1 MADQEVIKTM
11 KREIAYRS
19 FMVFVAATVLIT
31 VCVAWFANNQQVQ
44 ASEMTIQP
52 SIDGFEL
59 AAQGDSIGVFDQ
71 SHRATGYET
80 PSSSSDFITYKGNTI
95 TGYKTSGDNASISWA
110 VSDTSNMENVVDKSD
125 VRLVP
130 GSSGA
135 MTFYIIPNGDGNLT
149 VNLKLT
155 LTGLIERVI
164 EGNAD
169 KKSYG
174 EPKTEDEFKMQNLL
188 EHHLLLFA
196 EKQGDTYSNWIS
208 PDAGSWKEGLE
219 LLNPAEGT
227 DAPSAI
233 LSYSGDTL
241 TWTGTNLKK
250 DVAYPVT
257 IYWIWPEVLGQYI
270 FADARNNQ
278 PALFPVLGE
287 GDNKVDYLPDLLFKK
302 MSQTKEYSFC
312 NDYMVWNDSLSSFT
326 NEVTEDNLK
335 SLREGNMAMYQKIS
349 VYYNRADQY
358 IGENVRYVR
367 LTLDAN

>member
-1 MADQEVIKTM
+1 MADQEVIKAM

-52 SIDGFEL
+52 SVDGFEL

-71 SHRATGYET
+71 LHGSEGYET
-80 PSSSSDFITYKGNTI
+80 PSSSDFITYNGNTI

-110 VSDTSNMENVVDKSD
+110 VSDTSNMENVVDNSD

-135 MTFYIIPNGDGNLT
+135 MTFYIIPNGDGALS
-149 VNLKLT
+149 LKLKLSLQG
-155 LTGLIERVI
+155 LTEQESGETKTYV
-164 EGNAD
+164 EAD
-169 KKSYG
+169 KD
-174 EPKTEDEFKMQNLL
+174 PQNLL

-196 EKQGDTYSNWIS
+196 GKKGDTYNHWIS
-208 PDAGSWKEGLE
+208 PDAGSWEGLE
-219 LLNPAEGT
+219 LLESAEGT
-227 DAPSAI
+227 PSAT
-233 LSYSGDTL
+233 LSYSYSDDTL
-241 TWTGTNLKK
+241 TWTGEDLKK

-278 PALFPVLGE
+278 PALFPDLPSGLFAKMAQA
-287 GDNKVDYLPDLLFKK
+287 DNGNN
-302 MSQTKEYSFC
+302 C
-312 NDYMVWNDSLSSFT
+312 NDYMMWNDSIESFK
-326 NEVTEDNLK
+326 NEVNNGLLE
-335 SLREGNMAMYQKIS
+335 SLRNGTGNMAMYQKIS
-349 VYYNRADQY
+349 VYYNRADQC
-358 IGENVRYVR
+358 IGENIRYVR

>member
-11 KREIAYRS
+11 KREVAYRS

-110 VSDTSNMENVVDKSD
+110 VSNTSNMENVVDNSD

-135 MTFYIIPNGDGNLT
+135 MTFYIIPNGDGALS
-149 VNLKLT
+149 LKLKLSLQG
-155 LTGLIERVI
+155 LTEQESGETKTYV
-164 EGNAD
+164 EAD
-169 KKSYG
+169 KD
-174 EPKTEDEFKMQNLL
+174 PQRLL

-196 EKQGDTYSNWIS
+196 GKKGDTYNHWIS
-208 PDAGSWKEGLE
+208 PDAGSWEGLE
-219 LLNPAEGT
+219 LLESAEGT
-227 DAPSAI
+227 PSAI

-241 TWTGTNLKK
+241 TWTGINLKK

-278 PALFPVLGE
+278 PALFP
-287 GDNKVDYLPDLLFKK
+287 NLPSGLFTK
-302 MSQTKEYSFC
+302 MAQADDGTIC
-312 NDYMVWNDSLSSFT
+312 NDYMMWNDSIDNFK
-326 NEVTEDNLK
+326 NEVNDGLLEL
-335 SLREGNMAMYQKIS
+335 LRAGTGNMAMYQKIS

>member
-1 MADQEVIKTM
+1 MADQEVIKAM

-19 FMVFVAATVLIT
+19 FMIFVAATVLIT

-59 AAQGDSIGVFDQ
+59 AAQGGEGTFDNLM
-71 SHRATGYET
+71 SEGYNKLSSKLTFT
-80 PSSSSDFITYKGNTI
+80 PYLGEPVQ
-95 TGYKTSGDNASISWA
+95 GYKTSGDNASISWA
-110 VSDTSNMENVVDKSD
+110 VSDTSNMENVVDNGD

-135 MTFYIIPNGDGNLT
+135 MTFYIIPNGDGALS
-149 VNLKLT
+149 LKLKLSLQG
-155 LTGLIERVI
+155 LTEQESGETKTYV
-164 EGNAD
+164 EAD
-169 KKSYG
+169 KD
-174 EPKTEDEFKMQNLL
+174 PQRLL

-196 EKQGDTYSNWIS
+196 GKKGDTYNHWIS
-208 PDAGSWKEGLE
+208 PDAGSWEGLE
-219 LLNPAEGT
+219 LLESAEGT
-227 DAPSAI
+227 PSAI

-241 TWTGTNLKK
+241 TWTGNKLKK

-287 GDNKVDYLPDLLFKK
+287 GDNKVDYLPDLLFEK
-302 MSQTKEYSFC
+302 MSQTEGHSFC
-312 NDYMVWNDSLSSFT
+312 NDYMVWNDSIESFRS
-326 NEVTEDNLK
+326 EVSDNLLT
-335 SLREGNMAMYQKIS
+335 SLRKGTGNMAMYQKIS

>member
-1 MADQEVIKTM
+1 MADQEVIKAM

-19 FMVFVAATVLIT
+19 FMIFVAATVLIT

-52 SIDGFEL
+52 SVDGFEL
-59 AAQGDSIGVFDQ
+59 AAQGGEGTFDNLM
-71 SHRATGYET
+71 SEGYNKF
-80 PSSSSDFITYKGNTI
+80 SSKLTFTTYLGEPVE
-95 TGYKTSGDNASISWA
+95 GYKTSGDNASISWA
-110 VSDTSNMENVVDKSD
+110 VSATSNMENVVDNSD

-155 LTGLIERVI
+155 LKGLIERVTI
-164 EGNAD
+164 DGNTD
-169 KKSYG
+169 NKSYG

-208 PDAGSWKEGLE
+208 PDADSWEGLE
-219 LLNPAEGT
+219 LLESAEGT
-227 DAPSAI
+227 PSAT
-233 LSYSGDTL
+233 LSYSDNTL

-270 FADARNNQ
+270 FADTRNNQ

-287 GDNKVDYLPDLLFKK
+287 GDNKVDYLPGLLFEK
-302 MSQTKEYSFC
+302 MSQTEGHSFC
-312 NDYMVWNDSLSSFT
+312 NDYMVWNDSLSNFT
-326 NEVTEDNLK
+326 NEVTESNLE
-335 SLREGNMAMYQKIS
+335 SLRAGNMAMYQKIS

>member
-1 MADQEVIKTM
+1 MADQEVIKAM

-52 SIDGFEL
+52 SVDGFEL
-59 AAQGDSIGVFDQ
+59 AAQGGEGTFDNLM
-71 SHRATGYET
+71 SEGYNKLSSKLTFT
-80 PSSSSDFITYKGNTI
+80 PYLGEPVQ
-95 TGYKTSGDNASISWA
+95 GYKTSGDNASISWA
-110 VSDTSNMENVVDKSD
+110 VSDTSNMENVVDNSD

-135 MTFYIIPNGDGNLT
+135 MTFYIIPNGDGALS
-149 VNLKLT
+149 LKLKLSLQG
-155 LTGLIERVI
+155 LTEQESGETKTYV
-164 EGNAD
+164 EAD
-169 KKSYG
+169 KD
-174 EPKTEDEFKMQNLL
+174 PQRLL

-196 EKQGDTYSNWIS
+196 GKKGDTYNHWIS
-208 PDAGSWKEGLE
+208 PDAGSWEGLE
-219 LLNPAEGT
+219 LLESAEGT
-227 DAPSAI
+227 PSAI

-241 TWTGTNLKK
+241 TWTGINLKK

-278 PALFPVLGE
+278 PALFP
-287 GDNKVDYLPDLLFKK
+287 YLPSGLFAK
-302 MSQTKEYSFC
+302 MAQADNGNNC
-312 NDYMVWNDSLSSFT
+312 NDYMMWNDSIDSFKT
-326 NEVTEDNLK
+326 EVNNGLLLE
-335 SLREGNMAMYQKIS
+335 SLRKGTGNMAMYQKIS